1 MELSY
6 SSRRRGRFAAVVA
19 SLGIVALG
27 LTACSDSGSSANES
41 EEVQQVADVTFGFED
56 GATGVSVTEPVTVS
70 VENGEFSEVE
80 MTNEDGKVIESDM
93 SDDGTSWSSAEP
105 LGYSRTYTVTA
116 TADGKTTSQSFT
128 TVTPAIEANVSVS
141 PLDGSEVGVGQT
153 IAVRFGVSVE
163 DREAVEDAIEI
174 TTEPSV
180 DGAFYWLSNSEVRWR
195 PQEYWEPGT
204 KVQVKTNTYGL
215 DLGNDYFGASDQE
228 SDFTIGDRVI
238 ARVDDNTKTMSLEK
252 NGEVLRTVP
261 VSLGRSEWA
270 TPNGTYMVGDR
281 HESLVMDSS
290 TFGLTGAGAYR
301 IPVNYATQMSY
312 SGIYIHGAPWSVWAQ
327 GSQNTSHGCINVTDA
342 DAKWFQENL
351 KRGDIVT
358 VENTVGPDLPG
369 VDGLG
374 DWNIPWS
381 TWSAGNAN
389 PST

>member
-19 SLGIVALG
+19 SLGVVALG
-27 LTACSDSGSSANES
+27 ITACSDSGSSSNEA
-41 EEVQQVADVTFGFED
+41 EAVQQAAEVTYGFED

-70 VENGEFSEVE
+70 VEKGEFSEVE
-80 MTNEDGKVIESDM
+80 MTNEEGKVIKSEM
-93 SDDGTSWSSAEP
+93 SEDGTSWSSAEP

-128 TVTPAIEANVSVS
+128 TVTPAIEANVSLS
-141 PLDGSEVGVGQT
+141 PLDGSEVGIGQT

-204 KVQVKTNTYGL
+204 KVKVKANTYGL
-215 DLGNDYFGASDQE
+215 DLGNDYFGADDQE
-228 SDFTIGDRVI
+228 SEFTIGDRVI

-301 IPVNYATQMSY
+301 TPVNYATQMSY

-351 KRGDIVT
+351 KRGDIVI
-358 VENTVGPDLPG
+358 VENTVGPELSG

>member
-19 SLGIVALG
+19 SLGVVALG
-27 LTACSDSGSSANES
+27 ITACSDSGSSSNEA
-41 EEVQQVADVTFGFED
+41 EAVQQAAEVTYGFED

-80 MTNEDGKVIESDM
+80 MTNEEGKVIKSEM
-93 SDDGTSWSSAEP
+93 SEDGTSWSSAEP

-128 TVTPAIEANVSVS
+128 TVTPAIEANVSLS
-141 PLDGSEVGVGQT
+141 PLDGSEVGIGQT

-204 KVQVKTNTYGL
+204 KVKVKANTYGL
-215 DLGNDYFGASDQE
+215 DLGNDYFGADDQE
-228 SDFTIGDRVI
+228 SEFTIGDRVI

-301 IPVNYATQMSY
+301 TPVNYATQMSY

-351 KRGDIVT
+351 KRGDIVI
-358 VENTVGPDLPG
+358 VENTVGPELSG